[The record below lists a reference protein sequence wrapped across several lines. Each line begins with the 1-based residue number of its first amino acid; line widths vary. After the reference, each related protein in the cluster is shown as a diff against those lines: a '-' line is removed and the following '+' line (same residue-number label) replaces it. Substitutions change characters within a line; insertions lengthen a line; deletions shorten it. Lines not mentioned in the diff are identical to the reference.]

1 MIRYLLLL
9 AAAAMLAA
17 CGSSGSSSAL
27 GGAAPGAM
35 VPIASAPVA
44 VHRDYRIG
52 IGDQLNVNVFQV
64 EDLTKEKIPVDAAG
78 QIQLPLIGAVAA
90 SGRTTT
96 ELANDIATRLEE
108 KYLQDPQ
115 VSVTVAQAASQ
126 KVTVDGAVT
135 EAGVFELQG
144 RTTLLQAVA
153 MAKGPRADANLQR
166 VAVFRTVNGQ
176 RMAAMFDLKEI
187 RRGAAADPEILG
199 DDIVVVDSSALKG
212 AWREVLRALPAFSIF
227 RPF

>member
-1 MIRYLLLL
+1 MFRYLLFLL
-9 AAAAMLAA
+9 MAAGLAA
-17 CGSSGSSSAL
+17 CSSGSSSAL
-27 GGAAPGAM
+27 GNAGSGTM
-35 VPIASAPVA
+35 MPIASAPTA
-44 VHRDYRIG
+44 VHSEYRIG
-52 IGDQLNVNVFQV
+52 AGDQLNITVFQV
-64 EDLTKEKIPVDAAG
+64 EELTVEKTPVDAAG
-78 QIQLPLIGAVAA
+78 QIQMPLIGAVTAQ
-90 SGRTTT
+90 GRTTS
-96 ELANDIATRLEE
+96 ELGRDIAAKLGE

-126 KVTVDGAVT
+126 KVTVDGAVA

-153 MAKGPRADANLQR
+153 MAKGPRADANLER
-166 VAVFRTVNGQ
+166 VAVFRNVNGQ
-176 RMAAMFDLKEI
+176 RHAAVFDLKAI
-187 RRGAAADPEILG
+187 RQGRSPDPEILG